1 MLSFEPRVDKVK
13 TGLTLGG
20 FTVIIPKDKQ
30 RIRRRVRKVKE
41 KGQKQYFGL
50 NEQSNL
56 QHEKSDQHLEEIL
69 LK

>member
-1 MLSFEPRVDKVK
+1 MISFEPRVDKVK

-56 QHEKSDQHLEEIL
+56 
-69 LK
+69 